1 MSTYEHIFLIF
12 CFSVKSQET
21 YSLLYWFLEKGSKKR
36 IILQN
41 FVIDVEKIDDQ
52 KTSEQNE
59 KDSDGRVCITIQL
72 DYCREWCCCHHSYQ
86 SFQRKNPK
94 TLPTEGV
101 WLENWSEYL
110 LKILFSSF
118 VYQNK
123 IFTIWKR
130 KFNKRI
136 FSINNCPPH
145 FWAKTRGLGGK
156 FVIELEGL
164 QEFKQTH
171 FYEKEKLYCFGW

>member
-59 KDSDGRVCITIQL
+59 KDSNRRVCITIQL

-130 KFNKRI
+130 KFCKFMEGIQMVIKGFSVLTTAHLI
-136 FSINNCPPH
+136 FGQKQG
-145 FWAKTRGLGGK
+145 A
-156 FVIELEGL
+156 LEGNL
-164 QEFKQTH
+164 
-171 FYEKEKLYCFGW
+171 W